1 MLSVRAQRCLRSLAI
16 PLGFLLRAHMSNATA
31 ACGGFRAL
39 LDAPAR
45 TPPGSAARFHG
56 MGFAG
61 ATPADFSGVLF
72 PGPFAGSGPVG
83 GGRRFW
89 RR

>member
-1 MLSVRAQRCLRSLAI
+1 
-16 PLGFLLRAHMSNATA
+16 MSNATA

-61 ATPADFSGVLF
+61 
-72 PGPFAGSGPVG
+72 
-83 GGRRFW
+83 
-89 RR
+89 